1 MRWRNPLVD
10 HTFGW
15 IRSVEWRR
23 LTEGRREGWK
33 TRDSSVWGWLLTI
46 FTHGFSILSVVWN
59 PSFCSLLKPCKRK
72 KTRWR
77 DPLVSLRMTSHR
89 WTKRTHGTGNA
100 RMAWWY
106 RFLGLLLWTGIQN
119 CDVSKDRLL
128 LDLYFPWSLLKSGWL
143 PEVSMGTYLWRTSLV
158 FSCRVKYSQISMV
171 SRWLGNARKMV
182 EYTHYFGTSTNF
194 SRYLEGYMSNVIIH
208 VNGQYLCIIVH
219 SHCIFSPTEWFESNQ
234 QTKVSQTWLKIE
246 RMISWNINSVIS
258 YLRSFA

>member
-1 MRWRNPLVD
+1 MSEPRFEMLDSFGPLEMFAVANRLLVRQGERPCFEVMSLAED
-10 HTFGW
+10 AVTKSFGGPYFRMDQVSGVAE
-15 IRSVEWRR
+15 ID
-23 LTEGRREGWK
+23 GGEGWK

-158 FSCRVKYSQISMV
+158 FFVQS
-171 SRWLGNARKMV
+171 
-182 EYTHYFGTSTNF
+182 
-194 SRYLEGYMSNVIIH
+194 
-208 VNGQYLCIIVH
+208 
-219 SHCIFSPTEWFESNQ
+219 
-234 QTKVSQTWLKIE
+234 
-246 RMISWNINSVIS
+246 
-258 YLRSFA
+258 

>member
-1 MRWRNPLVD
+1 ML
-10 HTFGW
+10 GW
-15 IRSVEWRR
+15 HDGIAF
-23 LTEGRREGWK
+23 
-33 TRDSSVWGWLLTI
+33 WGCCFELGYKIVMSPKIDFCWICI
-46 FTHGFSILSVVWN
+46 FLEVCWN
-59 PSFCSLLKPCKRK
+59 LADFQRFPWGPIFDGLPSF
-72 KTRWR
+72 
-77 DPLVSLRMTSHR
+77 
-89 WTKRTHGTGNA
+89 
-100 RMAWWY
+100 
-106 RFLGLLLWTGIQN
+106 
-119 CDVSKDRLL
+119 
-128 LDLYFPWSLLKSGWL
+128 
-143 PEVSMGTYLWRTSLV
+143 

-194 SRYLEGYMSNVIIH
+194 SKYLEGYMSNVIIH